1 MRLFGICKRID
12 HATLYTAR
20 GYSVFGTPK
29 SVMEHA
35 TSFTMI

>member
-12 HATLYTAR
+12 LATLYTAR
-20 GYSVFGTPK
+20 VYSVFWTPK
-29 SVMEHA
+29 SVMNDA

>member
-12 HATLYTAR
+12 IATLYTAR
-20 GYSVFGTPK
+20 VYSVFVSPK
-29 SVMEHA
+29 SVMEDA